1 MELSA
6 LPLVER
12 DALVRGFRPGSGA
25 DAESPFRTL
34 RRKHSVTAGVRLIVH
49 SGGRIAGKYQVFS
62 SLNFDSARLARQ
74 DLWDEARGAAL
85 AAEQIENST
94 SMKELVTLLRHLPRQ
109 VVEDYVAG
117 RMPDRNDYPLVW
129 HLTSALAKETSGL
142 RTKLR
147 MRSDAGR
154 MGVLVSQGA
163 LESVIHMTLG
173 SDVRVPRQM
182 ASSLGLGECGS
193 VVALFTEVTS
203 AGQLVLDLLPG
214 FELSGEGETA
224 FNPFARTKEPF
235 IVPEAALTAPMKRRR
250 TRQSAAVP
258 VRG

>member
-1 MELSA
+1 MELSG

-34 RRKHSVTAGVRLIVH
+34 RRKHSVTAGVRLIAH

-62 SLNFDSARLARQ
+62 SLNFDSARLARRG
-74 DLWDEARGAAL
+74 LWDEARAAAL

-94 SMKELVTLLRHLPRQ
+94 STKELVTLLRHLPRQ
-109 VVEDYVAG
+109 VVDDYVAG

-129 HLTSALAKETSGL
+129 HLTSALAKETNEL
-142 RTKLR
+142 RTELR

-154 MGVLVSQGA
+154 MGVLVSQGD
-163 LESVIHMTLG
+163 LESVVHMTLG
-173 SDVRVPRQM
+173 NDVLVPRQM
-182 ASSLGLGECGS
+182 ASSLGLGACGS
-193 VVALFTEVTS
+193 VVVLFAEVTA

-214 FELSGEGETA
+214 FELSGEGETS

-235 IVPEAALTAPMKRRR
+235 IVPEAALTASTKRRS
-250 TRQSAAVP
+250 TRQWSALP
-258 VRG
+258 VQG